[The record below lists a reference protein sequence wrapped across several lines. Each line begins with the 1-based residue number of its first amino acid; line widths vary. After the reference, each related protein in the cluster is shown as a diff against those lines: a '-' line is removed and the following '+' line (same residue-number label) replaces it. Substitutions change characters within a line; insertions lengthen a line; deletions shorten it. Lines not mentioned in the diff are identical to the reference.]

1 MRAEDSGT
9 LSETLYAAIAAI
21 GLLCLLAIVLLVWL
35 AVVSRK
41 LNRLSR
47 QYRAMI
53 DGTGVSDLE
62 TVISGL
68 QQRAAGAERE
78 IERLSGGLGRL
89 EETVRLSAGR
99 IGVVRYNAFADKGS
113 DLSFAVAIVNEERS
127 GVVLSGIHSREET
140 FVYAKPVSG
149 GESSYP
155 LTPEERQAIEQAG
168 LRPAAAAAARH
179 GQR

>member
-1 MRAEDSGT
+1 MRAGD
-9 LSETLYAAIAAI
+9 SETLLYAAIAGI
-21 GLLCLLAIVLLVWL
+21 GLLAVVLLIWMI
-35 AVVSRK
+35 AVSRK
-41 LNRLSR
+41 LSRLSR

-53 DGTGVSDLE
+53 DGTGVADLE

-68 QQRAAGAERE
+68 QRRAGDAERE

-99 IGVVRYNAFADKGS
+99 VGVVRYNAFAEQGS
-113 DLSFAVAIVNEERS
+113 DLSFAVAIVNDERS
-127 GVVLSGIHSREET
+127 GVVLNGIHNRDLT

-168 LRPAAAAAARH
+168 PRQAAADASRH

>member
-1 MRAEDSGT
+1 MRAEDI
-9 LSETLYAAIAAI
+9 EVLYAAIAGV
-21 GLLCLLAIVLLVWL
+21 GLLALVLLIWL
-35 AVVSRK
+35 VAVSRK
-41 LNRLSR
+41 LSRLSR

-53 DGTGVSDLE
+53 DGTGVADLE

-68 QQRAAGAERE
+68 QQRTADAAHA
-78 IERLSGGLGRL
+78 IERLAGGLSRL
-89 EETVRLSAGR
+89 EETVSRSAGR
-99 IGVVRYNAFADKGS
+99 IGVVRYNAFAEQGS

-127 GVVLSGIHSREET
+127 GVVLSGIHNREET
-140 FVYAKPVSG
+140 YVYAKPVSG

-168 LRPAAAAAARH
+168 LQPAAAAAARH

>member
-1 MRAEDSGT
+1 MRAEDT
-9 LSETLYAAIAAI
+9 ETLYAVIAGI
-21 GLLCLLAIVLLVWL
+21 GLLVVVLIVWL

-41 LNRLSR
+41 LSRLTR

-53 DGTGVSDLE
+53 DGTGGADLE
-62 TVISGL
+62 TVIAGL

-89 EETVRLSAGR
+89 EEKVRLSAGQVG
-99 IGVVRYNAFADKGS
+99 IVRYNAFAEQGS
-113 DLSFAVAIVNEERS
+113 DLSFAVAIVNDERS
-127 GVVLSGIHSREET
+127 GVVLSGLYGRDQT

-155 LTPEERQAIEQAG
+155 LTPEERRAIEQAG
-168 LRPAAAAAARH
+168 RQPAAAADSPH
-179 GQR
+179 GRR